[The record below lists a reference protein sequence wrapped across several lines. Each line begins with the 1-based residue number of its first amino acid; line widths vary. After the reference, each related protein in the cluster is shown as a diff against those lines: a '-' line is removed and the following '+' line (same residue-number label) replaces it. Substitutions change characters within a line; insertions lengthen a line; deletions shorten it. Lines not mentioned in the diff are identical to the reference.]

1 MHPKGH
7 TLRTSQRSEI
17 AATLLTITQG
27 TQALA
32 PTSSRHLHH
41 QFPPL
46 TAFSLPSAAV
56 VPISEEEHPGDDPN
70 PSHHNSARSEQ
81 NLDPEPTLPTPSL
94 AHSLALLA
102 RHIANISTP
111 KTTKSATKPRRP
123 DTFDGSDPSTLDS
136 FIFQCSMYIAA
147 CSGDFP
153 DDEARVAFVLSYLHS
168 APLDWFQ
175 AELTHAVT
183 CGGQLPKWF
192 TAFPRFL
199 AELRR
204 LFGPHDPVNNAI
216 EALESLMYEDSTR
229 VAHYTLE
236 FNCHSPR
243 TGWNEPALARYYYR
257 GLPDRLKDDI
267 ARLGKPAGL
276 ASLQDL
282 ANTLDQRYW
291 ERQSELGYYSG
302 HSASSSD
309 ASLASD
315 SPSPDPDF
323 PPHPSAFLSASTSE
337 NSAENSPKNI
347 LDAPQHL
354 PDDQKQSASIP
365 APSLVSILA
374 DLLGPDGKLKPEE
387 RQRRLV
393 NGLCLRCGK
402 PGHMVNNCLG
412 TASVSFPA
420 ISNPTASDSDS
431 ESTSESD
438 SSSEFETASE
448 SGDL

>member
-1 MHPKGH
+1 MRPKGH

-17 AATLLTITQG
+17 AATLLAITQG
-27 TQALA
+27 TQALT
-32 PTSSRHLHH
+32 PTSSRHMHRS
-41 QFPPL
+41 FSPL
-46 TAFSLPSAAV
+46 TAFSLPSAPV
-56 VPISEEEHPGDDPN
+56 VPISEEEHPSDDPN
-70 PSHHNSARSEQ
+70 PSHHNSACSEQ
-81 NLDPEPTLPTPSL
+81 NSDSESTLPAPSL
-94 AHSLALLA
+94 AYSLGLLA
-102 RHIANISTP
+102 RHISNISAP

-147 CSGDFP
+147 RSGDFP
-153 DDEARVAFVLSYLHS
+153 DDEARVAFVLSYLHG

-175 AELTHAVT
+175 TELTHAVT

-192 TAFPRFL
+192 AAFPRFL

-216 EALESLMYEDSTR
+216 EALESLEYEDSTR
-229 VAHYTLE
+229 ATRYTLE
-236 FNCHSPR
+236 FNRHSCR
-243 TGWNEPALARYYYR
+243 TGWNEPALARYYYK

-267 ARLGKPAGL
+267 ARIGKPAGL

-291 ERQSELGYYSG
+291 ERQSELSYYSG

-309 ASLASD
+309 DFLASD
-315 SPSPDPDF
+315 SPPPDPDF
-323 PPHPSAFLSASTSE
+323 PPHTSAFLSASASE
-337 NSAENSPKNI
+337 RSAENPPKNI

-354 PDDQKQSASIP
+354 SDDQEQSTSIP

-387 RQRRLV
+387 RQRRLD

-402 PGHMVNNCLG
+402 PGHMVNTCQG
-412 TASVSFPA
+412 TGPASSLVVPIPSA
-420 ISNPTASDSDS
+420 SNSDS
-431 ESTSESD
+431 ESTSESN